1 MEGDWLDTVI
11 GLDDARVEVVMLHT
25 PGGGTRLELSK
36 FHEPVDERGSE
47 AAPANQLGLRNIAF
61 AVDDIHATVDRLKRT
76 ASDWSA
82 PSGFTRTSTGC
93 ATCGVPK
100 ESSSRWPSASP
111 DSARSR

>member
-1 MEGDWLDTVI
+1 VEGDWLDTVI
-11 GLDDARVEVVMLHT
+11 GLDDARVEVVMLQT

-61 AVDDIHATVDRLKRT
+61 AVDDIHATADRLK
-76 ASDWSA
+76 ADGFGLVGA

-100 ESSSRWPSASP
+100 ESSSR
-111 DSARSR
+111 